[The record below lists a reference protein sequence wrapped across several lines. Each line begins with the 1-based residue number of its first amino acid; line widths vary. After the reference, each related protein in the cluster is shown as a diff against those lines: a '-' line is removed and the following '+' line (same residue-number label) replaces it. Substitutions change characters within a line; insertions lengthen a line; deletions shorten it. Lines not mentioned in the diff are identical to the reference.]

1 MLKGLFANTR
11 AKGMHYEQLAEQYLQ
26 AQGLLAV
33 SRNYNCKYGEI
44 DLIMR
49 EQNTLVFVE
58 VKYRKNNRFGG
69 AIAALSQSK
78 IQKLRR
84 SIYHYLECNK
94 LQNSLVRIDFIAI
107 EGLSSDNIKWIKNI
121 S

>member
-1 MLKGLFANTR
+1 
-11 AKGMHYEQLAEQYLQ
+11 MHYEQLAEQHLQ
-26 AQGLLAV
+26 ARGLIAI

-69 AIAALSQSK
+69 AISALNQSK

-84 SIYHYLECNK
+84 SIYHYLESNK
-94 LQNSLVRIDFIAI
+94 LQNVPIRIDFVAI